1 MQSLRD
7 SGRLEDQRRTAPS
20 PLPTATR
27 TTPSPVVTHSG
38 SVPQVDGRGFLAC
51 NLPWVETTRLR
62 VTLCDV
68 QPPVV
73 RIIDVPADSVLPEL
87 HQLLQSAI
95 GWTNS
100 HLHQFMAGD
109 VCYATATIESP
120 EDIQDETSVPLTALG
135 NTFEYLYDFGDGW
148 EHIVEVLGAG
158 GPEPGCRYGEG
169 DCPPEDCGGPP
180 GYAVL
185 VEALADPSH
194 PDHAELR
201 SWVGERTRFDQ
212 AKVDSQV
219 RDTAG
224 LAPKSVRL
232 ILDLARDGVKVTPAG
247 RLNRAFVREIQQ
259 RRPEW
264 GFGTPASKETDVV
277 SLFMLHH
284 LLRDVGLLRLRA
296 GTVTPIRAARDDREV
311 VRRIRGYFSAEP
323 FTETILTITVAELA
337 VHGGSTPSTL
347 AERAFEMLG
356 FGWKARDGQPICVQ
370 DVRTRLLHLAPLTQA
385 LDLITL
391 TGVDQWAPGPSA
403 LSLLPQAPGLAASLE
418 RE

>member
-180 GYAVL
+180 GYA
-185 VEALADPSH
+185 SW
-194 PDHAELR
+194 LR
-201 SWVGERTRFDQ
+201 RW
-212 AKVDSQV
+212 
-219 RDTAG
+219 
-224 LAPKSVRL
+224 
-232 ILDLARDGVKVTPAG
+232 
-247 RLNRAFVREIQQ
+247 
-259 RRPEW
+259 
-264 GFGTPASKETDVV
+264 
-277 SLFMLHH
+277 
-284 LLRDVGLLRLRA
+284 
-296 GTVTPIRAARDDREV
+296 PIR
-311 VRRIRGYFSAEP
+311 RIPTMPNCGRGSGNVP
-323 FTETILTITVAELA
+323 
-337 VHGGSTPSTL
+337 GSTRRRWTARCATPP
-347 AERAFEMLG
+347 AWHRRAYG
-356 FGWKARDGQPICVQ
+356 
-370 DVRTRLLHLAPLTQA
+370 
-385 LDLITL
+385 
-391 TGVDQWAPGPSA
+391 
-403 LSLLPQAPGLAASLE
+403 
-418 RE
+418 